1 MGRYEH
7 DWPVGAP
14 KYAVWGVGPLSQGS
28 TAAEP
33 VVLFHA
39 PSNKARPR
47 LFVLG
52 ICNMGEGFQGSRFE
66 FGRHLCL
73 EFFCID
79 RCDLEQKYT
88 PDAEANSRL
97 AW

>member
-39 PSNKARPR
+39 PSNKARP
-47 LFVLG
+47 LVFGLG
-52 ICNMGEGFQGSRFE
+52 FNIKSKE
-66 FGRHLCL
+66 FRVHGYNL
-73 EFFCID
+73 
-79 RCDLEQKYT
+79 
-88 PDAEANSRL
+88 
-97 AW
+97 